1 MNSFHVKGDHFSLAF
16 IVITNLQI
24 LEKFMKLYNCNPTFY
39 YCSWIIIILYL
50 HNIIF
55 SGFLRVFK
63 LSVSIIIS

>member
-1 MNSFHVKGDHFSLAF
+1 MKSFHVKDDHFSLAF

-24 LEKFMKLYNCNPTFY
+24 LETFIKLFNCNPISH
-39 YCSWIIIILYL
+39 YCPWIIIILFL
-50 HNIIF
+50 HSIIF